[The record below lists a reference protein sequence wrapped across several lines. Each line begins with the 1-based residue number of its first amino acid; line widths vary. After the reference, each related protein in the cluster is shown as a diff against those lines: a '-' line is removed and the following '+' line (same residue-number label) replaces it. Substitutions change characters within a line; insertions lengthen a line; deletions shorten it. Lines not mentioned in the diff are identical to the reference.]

1 MKERMKMREQNP
13 LERKNNFEEVTLGY
27 NEQEAL
33 HEASRCLE
41 CKTAPCKTGCPAN
54 VLIPEFIKEIK
65 NKDFKK
71 AHYILKLK
79 NNLPAVCGR
88 VCPQEVQCEAKC
100 VLAKK
105 GNAVAIGRLER
116 FIADFGIKNN
126 LSLDIESK
134 SNSIKVAVIGSGPAG
149 ITCAADLAKEGFE
162 VYLYEALHKAG
173 GVMVYGIPEF
183 RLPKSIVEHEI
194 NKIQELGVK
203 LETNMVFGKNIN
215 LSDLKEKG
223 FKAVFIGSGAGLPK
237 FMNIQ
242 GEELNTCYSANEF
255 LTRINLLKAYKFP
268 EFKTPV
274 IVGKKTVVVGGGNVA
289 MDAARCALRL
299 GADVTLIYRR
309 TQKEMPARVEE
320 VHHAMEEGIK
330 FEFLNNP
337 VRYEGDEKGFVK
349 KVFVERMK
357 LGEPDASGR
366 RRPEK
371 TGEIR
376 EFEADSVVVAIG
388 NSPNPV
394 IQQNLKDLKT
404 TKWGTIEVDE
414 NNNTSIPGIF
424 AGGDIT
430 TGAATVIEAIGAGKK
445 AAMSIVNYIKNNK

>member
-1 MKERMKMREQNP
+1 MKQRINMREQDAQN
-13 LERKNNFEEVTLGY
+13 RKGNFDEVALGY
-27 NEQEAL
+27 NNEEAFE
-33 HEASRCLE
+33 EASRCLE
-41 CKTAPCKTGCPAN
+41 CKHAPCKSGCPAN

-65 NKDFKK
+65 NRDLKK
-71 AHYILKLK
+71 AHDILKQK

-88 VCPQEVQCEAKC
+88 VCPQEVQCEEKC
-100 VLAKK
+100 VLAKR
-105 GNAVAIGRLER
+105 GNPIAIGRLER
-116 FIADFGIKNN
+116 FVADYGIKNN
-126 LSLDIESK
+126 LSFDTDK
-134 SNSIKVAVIGSGPAG
+134 KNNGIKIAVIGSGPAG
-149 ITCAADLAKEGFE
+149 ITCAADLAKEGYE
-162 VYLYEALHKAG
+162 VYLYEALHKPG

-183 RLPKSIVEHEI
+183 RLPKKIVEHEI
-194 NKIQELGVK
+194 SKIQQLGVI

-215 LSDLKEKG
+215 MKDLKERG

-237 FMNIQ
+237 FMNIP

-255 LTRINLLKAYKFP
+255 LTRVNLLKAYRFP
-268 EFKTPV
+268 EFRTPV
-274 IVGKKTVVVGGGNVA
+274 LVGKKTVVVGGGNVA

-299 GADVTLIYRR
+299 GAEVTLVYRR
-309 TQKEMPARVEE
+309 TENEMPARVEE
-320 VHHAMEEGIK
+320 VHHAKEEGIK

-349 KVFVERMK
+349 KVFVEKMR
-357 LGEPDASGR
+357 LGEADSSGR
-366 RRPEK
+366 RRPEA

-376 EFEADSVVVAIG
+376 EIEADSVVVAIG

-404 TKWGTIEVDE
+404 TKWGTIEVDD
-414 NNNTSIPGIF
+414 NNMTNIEGIF

-445 AAMSIVNYIKNNK
+445 AAASIIEYLKNI